1 MRRAVA
7 LLSLL
12 PLLPAGAAA
21 QVMADAQGIDSRID
35 GRTDSGP
42 APSAT
47 ERLARRLPAE
57 LLGYRRMGEAESL
70 RQGSAVRYAPADGER
85 ILVSVMVY
93 ASEDSGTPEEA
104 LQRASAE
111 TEALAGTGR
120 YRAVTA
126 QALPPAATPA
136 LAEAAPGL
144 RCTSFTLQPQQG
156 RASADGLCVALQSGH
171 LVKVRV
177 NSLSQADAGR
187 AGRMAAEMAE
197 AVGQVFATAR

>member
-1 MRRAVA
+1 MRRAVT

-12 PLLPAGAAA
+12 PLLPFGAAA
-21 QVMADAQGIDSRID
+21 QVMADAQPIDP
-35 GRTDSGP
+35 GP

-47 ERLARRLPAE
+47 ERLARRLPSE
-57 LLGYRRMGEAESL
+57 LLGYRRISETEAL
-70 RQGSAVRYAPADGER
+70 RRGSTVRYAATDGER
-85 ILVSVMVY
+85 IMVSVMVY
-93 ASEDSGTPEEA
+93 ASEGSGTPEEE

-136 LAEAAPGL
+136 LAEATPAL

-156 RASADGLCVALQSGH
+156 RASADGICVALQSGH
-171 LVKVRV
+171 VVKVRV
-177 NSLSQADAGR
+177 NSLSQPDAGR

-197 AVGQVFATAR
+197 AVGQVFASAR